1 MNWRIIAIA
10 LAIPL
15 LLTATV
21 FAGTS
26 RGNFSIEGGNSNNN
40 AISQEVNVQTTAP
53 DDGIQVASALSSKTH
68 NIKMSAEVIPENGLL
83 GYRMVSYNIVEGSKT
98 TNIISKYPTRATI
111 PGPTIVLTEGDK
123 VNLILVNNINATKL
137 PSTKIPS
144 DPEFQRVS
152 VHVHGVHYNTTS
164 DGTLMHINNIGDQG
178 ALFDDTFSYQWIA
191 GAGTAG
197 SWPYHDHTFGGINGA
212 EHHGLFGMVI
222 VNPASGKVQTGQ
234 SIGNGKVNT
243 TPVTLNSI
251 SKDFVIYMGDD
262 AFWATEIGSDGKQ
275 RALWTNPTL
284 VAGNN
289 QNVRFHIIAIGTDVP
304 HEFNL
309 DKYKFLDPGTKTLL
323 SSKKIGPLENLEFVI
338 KAKTGTS
345 TYKDLQ
351 PSNDLMGMEGQF
363 NVVTGG
369 GPSIASAV
377 PGPF

>member
-21 FAGTS
+21 FAGS
-26 RGNFSIEGGNSNNN
+26 SKGIFSIEANNSKGNLQQDNTHSMTSDGSN
-40 AISQEVNVQTTAP
+40 IQE
-53 DDGIQVASALSSKTH
+53 ASALSSKTH
-68 NIKMSAEVIPENGLL
+68 NIVMSAEKIPENGLL

-98 TNIISKYPTRATI
+98 TNILSKYPTRATI

-123 VNLILVNNINATKL
+123 VNLTLENNISSDVL
-137 PSTKIPS
+137 PADT
-144 DPEFQRVS
+144 DFQRVS
-152 VHVHGVHYNTTS
+152 VHVHGVHYETTS

-178 ALFDDTFSYQWIA
+178 AAPGGTFDYHWIA

-222 VNPASGKVQTGQ
+222 VNPASGKLQTGQ
-234 SIGNGKVNT
+234 SAGNGKVNT

-275 RALWTNPTL
+275 RELWTNPTL
-284 VAGNN
+284 VAANN

-363 NVVTGG
+363 KVVTGG